1 MKITRSQLRRLIN
14 EERQRI
20 LREAENKK
28 MSEMREF
35 SQSKSGKKVASAG
48 GKISSAANVISEV
61 ADDQTGKMRETL
73 YNVSEFVGKVGES
86 LSGIGYIQEGG
97 SATDNLPSVQELK
110 QLHRDI
116 QRLEK

>member
-1 MKITRSQLRRLIN
+1 MKITRRQLRRLIK

-20 LREAENKK
+20 LLEGEKER

-35 SQSKSGKKVASAG
+35 SNSKSGKKVAGAG

-61 ADDQTGKMRETL
+61 ADDQTGTIRKTL
-73 YNVSEFVGKVGES
+73 YNISEFVGKVGES

-97 SATDNLPSVQELK
+97 SVTDNLPSIQELR

-116 QRLEK
+116 QKLEK